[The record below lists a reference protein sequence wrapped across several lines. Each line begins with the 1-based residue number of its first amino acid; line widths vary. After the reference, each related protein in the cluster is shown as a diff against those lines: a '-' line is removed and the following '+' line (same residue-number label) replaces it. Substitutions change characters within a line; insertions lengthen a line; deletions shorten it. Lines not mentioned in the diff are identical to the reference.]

1 FIEQMQL
8 HYDQQAR
15 DAGVIIVSACGLDS
29 VPNDMGVVYL
39 EKNFNG
45 TLNSVESYMSVNVA
59 KNLPRDAYSNGVLN
73 YGTWESL
80 VESLA
85 HYSEI
90 KPLRKKLFPER
101 LPTFQP
107 KLQARALP
115 QRHVGGRGWSV
126 PFLGADTSVVQRT
139 QRRLHAA
146 EHKRPVQFRA
156 YLLLPGLLAL
166 GLYALCGALLMLMA
180 KASFTKKL
188 LLDYPQVFTLGYV
201 TKKNPK
207 KEVTENTK
215 FVAELV
221 GQGWPTGTDVG
232 MPPSRTLTVRISVM
246 DPGYGFTAAALLLCA
261 NAIVTE
267 KEMIPAA

>member
-1 FIEQMQL
+1 MARRRNPKAVRYFQFIEQMQL

-39 EKNFNG
+39 ENNFNG

-59 KNLPRDAYSNGVLN
+59 KNLPRDAYSNGILN

-107 KLQARALP
+107 KLQAR
-115 QRHVGGRGWSV
+115 
-126 PFLGADTSVVQRT
+126 
-139 QRRLHAA
+139 
-146 EHKRPVQFRA
+146 
-156 YLLLPGLLAL
+156 
-166 GLYALCGALLMLMA
+166 
-180 KASFTKKL
+180 
-188 LLDYPQVFTLGYV
+188 
-201 TKKNPK
+201 
-207 KEVTENTK
+207 
-215 FVAELV
+215 
-221 GQGWPTGTDVG
+221 
-232 MPPSRTLTVRISVM
+232 
-246 DPGYGFTAAALLLCA
+246 
-261 NAIVTE
+261 
-267 KEMIPAA
+267 